1 MAAHAHTA
9 SPVNSS
15 ALSACPSTSSASA
28 TAAAE
33 GRNIIDDI

>member
-1 MAAHAHTA
+1 MATHAHTA

-33 GRNIIDDI
+33 ERTIVDDT